1 MSRKR
6 MMLTMCSLLVSLAGM
21 AQEVNHERRV
31 DILPA
36 DDDSTHFSD
45 PAIRDNM
52 EKWLNEMPT
61 VVARHPNNILE
72 PIEPDFLSKVAL
84 KDEPNFPKIDWEGMM
99 SDSKCAETNFQLGKM
114 GQWWQNQKE
123 NQAGGAMMIGVTVKI
138 PISVLMRKI
147 FPDKKRKRRER
158 LQKIL
163 DEY

>member
-1 MSRKR
+1 
-6 MMLTMCSLLVSLAGM
+6 MLTMCSLLVSLAGM

-52 EKWLNEMPT
+52 EKWLNEMPA
-61 VVARHPNNILE
+61 VVAPNTSNILE

-123 NQAGGAMMIGVTVKI
+123 SQAGGAMMIGVTVKI
-138 PISVLMRKI
+138 PISVLMRKL

>member
-1 MSRKR
+1 
-6 MMLTMCSLLVSLAGM
+6 
-21 AQEVNHERRV
+21 
-31 DILPA
+31 
-36 DDDSTHFSD
+36 
-45 PAIRDNM
+45 M
-52 EKWLNEMPT
+52 EKWLNEMPA
-61 VVARHPNNILE
+61 VVAPNTSNILE

-123 NQAGGAMMIGVTVKI
+123 SQAGGAMMIGVTVKI

>member
-1 MSRKR
+1 MGEKW
-6 MMLTMCSLLVSLAGM
+6 MMLMLCSLLVPLAGM

-36 DDDSTHFSD
+36 DNDSTYFSD
-45 PAIRDNM
+45 PAIRENM
-52 EKWLNEMPT
+52 EKWLHEMPT
-61 VVARHPNNILE
+61 VVAPNASNILE
-72 PIEPDFLSKVAL
+72 PIEPDFLAKVAL
-84 KDEPNFPKIDWEGMM
+84 KDKPNFPKIDMAGIM
-99 SDSKCAETNFQLGKM
+99 SESEEAKTNFQLGKM

-123 NQAGGAMMIGVTVKI
+123 NQAGGAMMLGVTIKI

-147 FPDKKRKRRER
+147 FPDKKKKRRER